1 MDKTT
6 KERVAAFNWL
16 VILPLIFKFL
26 QAIFGAFSSAS
37 ATWEA
42 LPQAARAELAQK
54 LAAAVGGFDW
64 GKINWQK
71 IFEIIMQFL
80 EMFGAKNGDG
90 WPTT

>member
-42 LPQAARAELAQK
+42 LPQALCLPRNVK
-54 LAAAVGGFDW
+54 R
-64 GKINWQK
+64 
-71 IFEIIMQFL
+71 
-80 EMFGAKNGDG
+80 
-90 WPTT
+90 T